1 MISSGISD
9 LKVNHKCSG
18 NIMKVSWDNA
28 LQWDLMTEIPDFVS
42 SAQNRFQVPFLLFSS
57 FVWVLSYW

>member
-1 MISSGISD
+1 MISSWISD
-9 LKVNHKCSG
+9 LKVNHKRSG

-28 LQWDLMTEIPDFVS
+28 LQWDLMTEIPDFVT
-42 SAQNRFQVPFLLFSS
+42 SAQNQLQVPSLLFSS